1 MPALPRT
8 SRCNVIKEVQIVK
21 RAVFRYELMVFN
33 LLNNVNFTPVSYLG
47 ATADSYQTTGA
58 IDQSRTVQM
67 AFRVTW

>member
-1 MPALPRT
+1 M
-8 SRCNVIKEVQIVK
+8 QIVK
-21 RAVFRYELMVFN
+21 RAVFRYELMAFN
-33 LLNNVNFTPVSYLG
+33 LLNNVNFNPVSDLG